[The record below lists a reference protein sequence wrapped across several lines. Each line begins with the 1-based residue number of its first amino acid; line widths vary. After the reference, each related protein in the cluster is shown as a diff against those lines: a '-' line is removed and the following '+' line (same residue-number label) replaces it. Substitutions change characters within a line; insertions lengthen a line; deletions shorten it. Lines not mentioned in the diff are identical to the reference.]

1 MIFWKFTSILSFT
14 TLDLLLLYFPNIY
27 TYFSICPWWFPH
39 WHTTILTLGITLPC
53 TTAESWFF
61 FSMLTLNLS
70 RCCICIVIYILFGS
84 PLLVHLH
91 SSYCYSYSFQTP
103 EGWNNNDQYRA
114 LSYMRPLAIW
124 SMQWALS
131 KPKLSKTEFRH
142 EASQGH
148 SHHAG
153 FEKVARLLKLPKEES
168 AKSLL
173 QIIHEYT
180 CKRLWFYGQIIFPH
194 DIVI

>member
-1 MIFWKFTSILSFT
+1 
-14 TLDLLLLYFPNIY
+14 
-27 TYFSICPWWFPH
+27 
-39 WHTTILTLGITLPC
+39 
-53 TTAESWFF
+53 
-61 FSMLTLNLS
+61 MLTLNLS
-70 RCCICIVIYILFGS
+70 RCCICIVIYILLYPHF
-84 PLLVHLH
+84 LVRLH
-91 SSYCYSYSFQTP
+91 SSSCFSYSFQTP

-131 KPKLSKTEFRH
+131 EPKLSKTEFRL
-142 EASQGH
+142 EASQDH

-180 CKRLWFYGQIIFPH
+180 CKRL
-194 DIVI
+194 